1 MFETELEARGVQWPL
16 MALVI
21 AVSLCILGPLG
32 FDIEEH
38 LRLSLQSLLV
48 CWLPLMLG
56 WRAGVSGVIAY
67 LCIGAAG
74 LPVFAGYKG
83 GMDILAGPTGGYL
96 MGMPVAALALGATT
110 MKLPSDLNDRR
121 RYMQVGI
128 GMVLGHIIILASGI
142 PWQRNYVPELDTLE
156 TLKVFYRPALLKS
169 ALGILLTVIVIRVKG
184 ARA

>member
-1 MFETELEARGVQWPL
+1 MFESELNARGVQWPA
-16 MALVI
+16 MALIV
-21 AVSLCILGPLG
+21 AAGLCTLGPLG

-67 LCIGAAG
+67 LCLGAAG
-74 LPVFAGYKG
+74 LPVFAGYRG
-83 GMDILAGPTGGYL
+83 GLDILAGPTGGYL
-96 MGMPVAALALGATT
+96 MGMPVAALVLGATT
-110 MKLPSDLNDRR
+110 MDRPSDLSDRR
-121 RYMQVGI
+121 RYIQVGL
-128 GMVLGHIIILASGI
+128 GMVLGHVIILASGI
-142 PWQRNYVPELDTLE
+142 PWQRNYVPELDILE
-156 TLKVFYRPALLKS
+156 TLEVFYRPALIKS